1 MVRFIV
7 SNLLEVLSDSLRYI
21 VLMLVLLW
29 LIGAAVSIGRRRRRL
44 I

>member
-1 MVRFIV
+1 MIRF
-7 SNLLEVLSDSLRYI
+7 NLANLVGFLTDSLRYI

-29 LIGAAVSIGRRRRRL
+29 LIGAAVSIG